1 MTSWLR
7 GEADKPKNYF
17 KKKFKEKKEQQQQ
30 QEAIKIN
37 EVVPRDNFTLKLTT
51 TISTETSLFFGNSTL
66 SALTYNWV
74 IHQWKAPHYWVG
86 DLWHKTID

>member
-1 MTSWLR
+1 MTSWPR

-51 TISTETSLFFGNSTL
+51 TISTETSLFF
-66 SALTYNWV
+66 
-74 IHQWKAPHYWVG
+74 
-86 DLWHKTID
+86 